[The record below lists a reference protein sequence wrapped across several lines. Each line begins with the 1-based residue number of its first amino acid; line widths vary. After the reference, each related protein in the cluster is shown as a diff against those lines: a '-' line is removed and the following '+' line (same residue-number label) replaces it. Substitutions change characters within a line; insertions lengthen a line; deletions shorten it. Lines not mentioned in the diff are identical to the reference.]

1 MSIIARPRTATLAA
15 LAVVGA
21 LALTGCMPA
30 GDADSSDA
38 TPAPAAS
45 APEESPTP
53 TPDAA
58 EGDAALEGD
67 VIAEREAFIAEQ
79 QQPVGQPVLTAKTAA
94 QQDLVA
100 QQRAHVEANGGQWSE
115 QAETVTLALALDAC
129 ETSIL
134 NSHEIDVASFR
145 THVVSSPL
153 IGSLAVDDASREGAV
168 SIMVFG
174 TRFLC
179 PDDAPQWERAW
190 TEAGGQY

>member
-1 MSIIARPRTATLAA
+1 MSITARPRTATLAA

-21 LALTGCMPA
+21 LALTGCTAA
-30 GDADSSDA
+30 GSSDA

-45 APEESPTP
+45 APEKSATP

-67 VIAEREAFIAEQ
+67 VLAEREAFIAEQ
-79 QQPVGQPVLTAKTAA
+79 QQPVGQPVLTAKTPA

-134 NSHEIDVASFR
+134 NAHEIDVASFR

-179 PDDAPQWERAW
+179 PDDAPQWEQAW